1 MDSSSGQ
8 KGKSLEGE
16 VAVKHSRPAISDDD
30 LFNITDTEA
39 AITAVVR
46 SQTCHQLCRGALIHQ
61 LYAILSNKTFVDTE
75 ILALRLKGSIKLL
88 QFDLSGTV
96 AVTESHFVMLCE
108 DYKSDLHDSLN
119 ATSTS
124 DSIHGSFRRF
134 IPLALKYLDK
144 MSILESDL
152 LAPNQMNGVRGVLS
166 STSKKAVSRDDS
178 LSLEDIREMIAAGYL
193 SRRTGNLST
202 SDNVLWFSHPTLGN
216 VRQWIHSGRKEI
228 TVSTDLNEPSI
239 IRDIGVG
246 IAAT

>member
-8 KGKSLEGE
+8 KRKSLEGE

-96 AVTESHFVMLCE
+96 AATESHFVMLFE

-152 LAPNQMNGVRGVLS
+152 LASDQTNGVKGNLS
-166 STSKKAVSRDDS
+166 STSKKAVHTESMTS
-178 LSLEDIREMIAAGYL
+178 LSLEDIREMISAGYL

-202 SDNVLWFSHPTLGN
+202 SDNVLWFSHPTLGK

-228 TVSTDLNEPSI
+228 TVSTELN
-239 IRDIGVG
+239 
-246 IAAT
+246 

>member
-1 MDSSSGQ
+1 M
-8 KGKSLEGE
+8 
-16 VAVKHSRPAISDDD
+16 KHSRPAISDDD
-30 LFNITDTEA
+30 LFNISDTEA

-46 SQTCHQLCRGALIHQ
+46 SQTCHKLCRGALIHQ

-75 ILALRLKGSIKLL
+75 ILALRLKRSIKLL

-96 AVTESHFVMLCE
+96 AATESHFVMICE

-152 LAPNQMNGVRGVLS
+152 LAADQTNGVKGDLS
-166 STSKKAVSRDDS
+166 STSKKTVPRENITS
-178 LSLEDIREMIAAGYL
+178 LSSEDIREMISAGYL

-202 SDNVLWFSHPTLGN
+202 SDNVLWFSHPTLGK

-228 TVSTDLNEPSI
+228 TVSTELN
-239 IRDIGVG
+239 
-246 IAAT
+246 

>member
-8 KGKSLEGE
+8 KRKSLEGE

-46 SQTCHQLCRGALIHQ
+46 SQTCHKLCRGALIHQ

-119 ATSTS
+119 ATSTG

-152 LAPNQMNGVRGVLS
+152 LAPDKTNGIKGDLS
-166 STSKKAVSRDDS
+166 STSKKAVPRENMTS
-178 LSLEDIREMIAAGYL
+178 LSLEDIREMISAGYL

-202 SDNVLWFSHPTLGN
+202 SDNVLWFSHPTLGK

-228 TVSTDLNEPSI
+228 TVSTELN
-239 IRDIGVG
+239 
-246 IAAT
+246 

>member
-1 MDSSSGQ
+1 M
-8 KGKSLEGE
+8 EGE

-46 SQTCHQLCRGALIHQ
+46 SQTCHKLCRGALIHQ

-152 LAPNQMNGVRGVLS
+152 LAPDQRNGVKGGLS
-166 STSKKAVSRDDS
+166 STSKKSAPRDNMNS
-178 LSLEDIREMIAAGYL
+178 LSSEDIREMISAGYL

-202 SDNVLWFSHPTLGN
+202 SDNILWFSHPTLGN

-228 TVSTDLNEPSI
+228 TVSTELN
-239 IRDIGVG
+239 
-246 IAAT
+246 